1 MSVRE
6 TARQAPPADPAARTA
21 ERDWFLV
28 GLLLVIFCTGLYGI
42 HWGRVECW
50 NTDNMALRAP
60 PLAMAQDHY
69 MQKPPLHTYTNFLL
83 VRVPLILLQKALH
96 FSDATQLAI
105 ELIASRILI
114 LIMYL
119 AALLLFHRIVRETH
133 GPLAA
138 GALTAVFGTG
148 AGMFVEAPFLTA
160 DIPVLFWMLL
170 SFHFSW
176 RILCQQRLRNYLL
189 AGLFAGL
196 ATACKYNGLA
206 VALAIPLA
214 HLLAT
219 GYSSA
224 RDWRRALSDRRI
236 YAATLM
242 VPLAFVLGNPY
253 AALNHRKFIADF
265 LYNYQVVP
273 IYDGR
278 VEGHSYLAFFQ
289 RFADLIG
296 LPGLL
301 FVLAAVLASFFVRRG
316 AASDR
321 LATHTRWLALA
332 VFLFYYLK
340 FAGLALLPPR
350 FVMPSLPL
358 FMILAAPALAA
369 WPQRLTAWLLLP
381 VVAYN
386 LLCSL
391 QVGQRLIDDP
401 RMAAQEWVVAN
412 VTGGRSIESHIFV
425 PRWSRLPGADLKEI
439 RLPYV
444 SGRNRMFA
452 PLLPP
457 DSFARKNL
465 DRYETDGDHLDWYAR
480 DALLTRC
487 PDFVAINRS
496 YYGIFFQPPGE
507 TLYPEMRRYF
517 DDLLQGRMPYRVVF
531 HAAAPAVPGWAY
543 PRDVFWLDND
553 VTILQR
559 DDQRLARPEFAAYC
573 TGVPR

>member
-1 MSVRE
+1 MSAHE
-6 TARQAPPADPAARTA
+6 TASPAAATA
-21 ERDWFLV
+21 DRDWFLV
-28 GLLLVIFCTGLYGI
+28 GLLLIIFCIGLYGI

-60 PLAMAQDHY
+60 PLSMAEDYY
-69 MQKPPLHTYTNFLL
+69 MQKPPLHSYTNFLL
-83 VRVPLILLQKALH
+83 VRVPLILLQRTLH

-105 ELIASRILI
+105 ELIASRVLV
-114 LIMYL
+114 LVMYL
-119 AALLLFHRIVRETH
+119 AALLLFYRIVRETH
-133 GPLAA
+133 GLFPAR
-138 GALTAVFGTG
+138 ALTAVFGSG

-160 DIPVLFWMLL
+160 DIPLLFWMLL
-170 SFHFSW
+170 SFHCAW
-176 RILCQQRLRNYLL
+176 RILCQRRLRHYLL

-196 ATACKYNGLA
+196 ATACKYSGLA
-206 VALAIPLA
+206 IALAIPLA

-224 RDWRRALSDRRI
+224 RDWRNALTDPRV
-236 YAATLM
+236 YAGTLM

-253 AALNHRKFIADF
+253 AVLNHRKFIADF
-265 LYNYQVVP
+265 LYNYQVVS

-278 VEGHSYLAFFQ
+278 VEGHSYLSYFE

-301 FVLAAVLASFFVRRG
+301 FVLAAVLASFFVRRRAG
-316 AASDR
+316 TDR
-321 LATHTRWLALA
+321 LADHTRWLALG

-340 FAGLALLPPR
+340 FAGLPLLPPR

-369 WPQRLTAWLLLP
+369 WPQRLTTWLLLP

-425 PRWSRLPGADLKEI
+425 PHWSRLPGADLKET

-452 PLLPP
+452 PLLAP

-465 DRYETDGDHLDWYAR
+465 DRYERDGDQLDWYTR
-480 DALLTRC
+480 EALLTRC

-496 YYGIFFQPPGE
+496 YYGVFFRPPGE

-517 DDLLQGRMPYRVVF
+517 DDLLQGRLPYRVVF
-531 HAAAPAVPGWAY
+531 EAGTPVVPGWAY

-559 DDQRLARPEFAAYC
+559 DDQRLATAEFAASC